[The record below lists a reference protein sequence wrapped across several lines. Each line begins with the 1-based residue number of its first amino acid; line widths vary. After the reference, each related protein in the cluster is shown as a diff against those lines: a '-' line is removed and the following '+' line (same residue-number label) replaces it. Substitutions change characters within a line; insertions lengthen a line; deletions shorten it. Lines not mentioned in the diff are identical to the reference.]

1 MSNGLSITGRRRKK
15 NDVHDF
21 YETPIWA
28 TEKALDAML
37 RDGYITKQD
46 DILEPCSGAGA
57 ISSVLEKYGF
67 ENVKNSDIQTADF
80 IRGEKGI
87 NVYDIEDNSCDVI
100 FTNPP
105 YNLMTLKECK
115 GGSLLKEFLRI
126 SRQKVILLVNIFFL
140 SSKDRKELLENSHIQ
155 HMYIHSD
162 RVTMYPFVEEKPKNG
177 GTKMFVWVIWN
188 KQYNDKPTFS
198 WI

>member
-1 MSNGLSITGRRRKK
+1 MSNGLSITGRKK
-15 NDVHDF
+15 NDVYDF
-21 YETPIWA
+21 YETPTWA

-46 DILEPCSGAGA
+46 SILEPCSGAGA

-80 IRGEKGI
+80 VRGEKGI
-87 NVYDIEDNSCDVI
+87 NVYDIEDNSCDVV

-126 SRQKVILLVNIFFL
+126 SRQKVVLLVNIFFL

-162 RVTMYPFVEEKPKNG
+162 RVTMFPYGEEKPKNG